1 MRAPRSITAVPC
13 DPVLFDQV
21 ARHSCDTTPLADTL
35 QGCAAVW
42 LELEGGGDLHLAVRQ
57 ASPAV
62 VEIVAAQ
69 GRAEQGSVLDVLP
82 WLEAQWAPMAVQMVT
97 QRRGLVR
104 ELGKRG
110 YHVAGVILRKEAPHG
125 RQIQ

>member
-1 MRAPRSITAVPC
+1 MLIPRHVSVVPC
-13 DPVLFDQV
+13 EPALFDQV
-21 ARHSCDTTPLADTL
+21 ARHNCDTTPISETLA
-35 QGCAAVW
+35 GCAALC
-42 LELEGGGDLHLAVRQ
+42 LELPDGGLVHLAVR
-57 ASPAV
+57 AAAPGL

-69 GRAEQGSVLDVLP
+69 GRAGKGSALDVLP
-82 WLEAQWAPMAVQMVT
+82 WLEAQWAPASVQLVT

-125 RQIQ
+125 RPIQ